1 MGRDNALELA
11 AKKSPAGGRPGIKN
25 PRRGNTAWQ
34 ATAIIFLVLGENA
47 CSRFD
52 KMGVKDPEA
61 LTKGLFVVKG
71 ER

>member
-1 MGRDNALELA
+1 MGR
-11 AKKSPAGGRPGIKN
+11 KKE
-25 PRRGNTAWQ
+25 PRRGPSRYKKTRRSNAARQ

>member
-1 MGRDNALELA
+1 MLWNLT

-25 PRRGNTAWQ
+25 PRRSNAAKQ

-47 CSRFD
+47 CSRFG